1 MLDGGGQTIEVASY
15 IAWLAGEIFIVPF
28 VLIARRL
35 RYGYAFRRIRL
46 TRGKFAIVDP
56 DDYYRLAKY
65 KWQAMKGTN
74 TFYAGRTERLK
85 PGRKQRCRLMHREIV
100 SIPNGML
107 CDHINGNGLDNRK
120 ANLRPVTPAQNLW
133 NTRKSK
139 AKSRSR
145 YKGVAWDRND
155 RRWEVRISVNSRR
168 IYIGRFTDELE
179 AAKAYDRAARKYHGR
194 YAGVNF
200 EAQGSTRRPVS
211 PAN

>member
-35 RYGYAFRRIRL
+35 RYGYPFRKIRL

-56 DDYYRLAKY
+56 DDYHRLAKY

-74 TFYAGRTERLK
+74 TFYASRTERLK
-85 PGRKQRCRLMHREIV
+85 PGRKQSCRLMHREIV
-100 SIPNGML
+100 YIPRGML

-139 AKSRSR
+139 AKSQSR
-145 YKGVAWDRND
+145 YKGVAWDKND
-155 RRWEVRISVNSRR
+155 RRWEVRISVN
-168 IYIGRFTDELE
+168 
-179 AAKAYDRAARKYHGR
+179 
-194 YAGVNF
+194 F
-200 EAQGSTRRPVS
+200 EA
-211 PAN
+211 